1 MGVGRRSSL
10 VIMRESSATD
20 QGHRI
25 ILYIKWERVVVDK
38 FGEHGLYLYV
48 HREMLSNTKDAHL
61 RRKSSRASV
70 FVIYCVA
77 RFNLAITFT
86 SVQTLPVLVYDGQED
101 NGRTGRNDIKLHMK
115 WRSII
120 CRAHDEIPLNGIMEL
135 VHSKSP
141 FSESN
146 NTATAI
152 QFSTSNGL

>member
-1 MGVGRRSSL
+1 MKVL
-10 VIMRESSATD
+10 
-20 QGHRI
+20 QRI
-25 ILYIKWERVVVDK
+25 KGTELYNIFIKWERVVVDK

-101 NGRTGRNDIKLHMK
+101 NGRRT
-115 WRSII
+115 
-120 CRAHDEIPLNGIMEL
+120 DEMILNC
-135 VHSKSP
+135 
-141 FSESN
+141 
-146 NTATAI
+146 T
-152 QFSTSNGL
+152 